1 MDITDVWQ
9 NIISEVQVSVSALVY
24 DLWIK
29 TLTPLCIV
37 SEKLI
42 LLADSVANRNLTER
56 RFHSVIA
63 AAAKKQYPDIV
74 SDIQIISPDEEE
86 MFREFVLEQNLELKE
101 RENNEQSAFIP
112 KYTFENFV
120 IGKSNEFVTAAC
132 KAVADNPGKR
142 YNPLFIYGGVGLG
155 KTHLMHAI
163 GNKIRSTS
171 PELKCTYVSCEHF
184 TNSLIEALRDSDK
197 TDKMK
202 RFRARY
208 RNIDVLMIDD
218 IQFIAKTVSTQEEL
232 FHTFNDLYFLDKQII
247 ITSDRPPKEI
257 SPLEERL
264 RTRFEGGLIADIQTP
279 DLETRIAIL
288 QKKIKQ
294 EKYHVPDGV
303 VNIIA
308 EKVTTNVR
316 EMEGLLTKVIS
327 YASLTGRSADDPYVI
342 NEAFKDFSDDR
353 REMITVDRI
362 IECVCEFYKVT
373 REDLVGKKKNKEIVE
388 PRQVCIYL
396 ITELLPMPLTG
407 IGQVFGGRDHTT
419 IMHARDKIADQLR
432 IPGSKLQPEVRDI
445 NDMLLNR

>member
-86 MFREFVLEQNLELKE
+86 MFREFVLEQNLEQKE

-288 QKKIKQ
+288 QKKSNRK
-294 EKYHVPDGV
+294 
-303 VNIIA
+303 N
-308 EKVTTNVR
+308 T
-316 EMEGLLTKVIS
+316 MCLTALS
-327 YASLTGRSADDPYVI
+327 TS
-342 NEAFKDFSDDR
+342 
-353 REMITVDRI
+353 
-362 IECVCEFYKVT
+362 
-373 REDLVGKKKNKEIVE
+373 
-388 PRQVCIYL
+388 
-396 ITELLPMPLTG
+396 
-407 IGQVFGGRDHTT
+407 
-419 IMHARDKIADQLR
+419 
-432 IPGSKLQPEVRDI
+432 
-445 NDMLLNR
+445 